1 MGQMQQN
8 TIFQPEDM
16 AKLHAQSGLEQRP
29 WTAQEFAQ
37 LCAAENSLM
46 IEQDFGFALGR
57 VIHTEVELLL
67 LIVSRAKRKQGLG
80 KTYLQLFEEAAR
92 QRGAKNCFLEV
103 GAENTAARA
112 LYQKCG
118 YAEQGL
124 RKGYYRKMNCTREDA
139 LVLAKTLA

>member
-1 MGQMQQN
+1 MQQN
-8 TIFQPEDM
+8 IIFQPADM
-16 AKLHAQSGLEQRP
+16 AKLHVQSGLDQRP

-37 LCAAENSLM
+37 LCAAENSLL

-67 LIVSRAKRKQGLG
+67 LIVSQAQRKQGLG

-92 QRGAKNCFLEV
+92 QRDGKICRLEV

-124 RKGYYRKMNCTREDA
+124 RKAYYRKVNGSREDA
-139 LVLAKTLA
+139 LVLAKSLA

>member
-1 MGQMQQN
+1 MQQN
-8 TIFQPEDM
+8 TILQPSDM

-37 LCAAENSLM
+37 LCAAENSLL
-46 IEQDFGFALGR
+46 IKQDYGFALGR
-57 VIHTEVELLL
+57 VIHTEAELLL
-67 LIVSRAKRKQGLG
+67 LIVSQAQRKQGLG

-92 QRGAKNCFLEV
+92 QRGARNCFLEV

-112 LYQKCG
+112 LYQQCG

-124 RKGYYRKMNCTREDA
+124 RKAYYRKMNGTREDA

>member
-1 MGQMQQN
+1 MRRRKFSADQARLWLRAGKGH
-8 TIFQPEDM
+8 TYRGRIAAAHRITGA
-16 AKLHAQSGLEQRP
+16 AKARIGEKPICSFL
-29 WTAQEFAQ
+29 
-37 LCAAENSLM
+37 
-46 IEQDFGFALGR
+46 
-57 VIHTEVELLL
+57 
-67 LIVSRAKRKQGLG
+67 KK
-80 KTYLQLFEEAAR
+80 LQR

-124 RKGYYRKMNCTREDA
+124 RKAYYRKMNGTREDA

>member
-1 MGQMQQN
+1 MQQN
-8 TIFQPEDM
+8 TIFQPADM

-92 QRGAKNCFLEV
+92 QRGAKICFLEV

-124 RKGYYRKMNCTREDA
+124 RKGYYRKMNGTPKDA
-139 LVLAKTLA
+139 LLLAKTLA

>member
-1 MGQMQQN
+1 MQQN

-92 QRGAKNCFLEV
+92 QRGAKICFLEV

-112 LYQKCG
+112 LYRKCG

-124 RKGYYRKMNCTREDA
+124 RKGYYRKMNGTPEDA